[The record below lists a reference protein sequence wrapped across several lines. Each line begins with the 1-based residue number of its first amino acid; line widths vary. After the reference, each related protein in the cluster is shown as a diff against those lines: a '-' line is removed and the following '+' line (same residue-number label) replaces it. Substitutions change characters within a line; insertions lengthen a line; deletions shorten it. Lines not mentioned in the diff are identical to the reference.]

1 MRLLL
6 IRHAESIGNAENL
19 FQGQRDYPLS
29 ARGVAQ
35 AQRLAVRLKDRHLD
49 QIYASPLSRADH
61 TAQVVAAAKGMSV
74 TPLPDV
80 MEYDFG
86 QLSGM
91 SWAQIQAQH
100 PDLAAAQRARGRGYV
115 PWPGEEGREAFQ
127 ARVCTAIWALEAGHA
142 HETVAV
148 FSHGGVIAV
157 FCQSVLGLS
166 HEHRPPFAVENTAI
180 FEIEVRNGRGTLWTA
195 NDACHLRED

>member
-49 QIYASPLSRADH
+49 HIYASPLSRADH
-61 TAQVVAAAKGMSV
+61 TAQVVAAAKGMRV

-86 QLSGM
+86 HVSGM
-91 SWAQIQAQH
+91 SWEEIQAQH
-100 PDLAAAQRARGRGYV
+100 PDLAAAQRSSGRRYA

-127 ARVCTAIWALEAGHA
+127 ARVCSAIWALESGHA
-142 HETVAV
+142 QETVAV

-157 FCQSVLGLS
+157 FCQTLLALS
-166 HEHRPPFAVENTAI
+166 HEHRPPFMVDNASI
-180 FEIEVRNGRGTLWTA
+180 FEVELRDGNGVLWSA
-195 NDACHLRED
+195 NDTCHLHEH